1 MSIFTSVMLI
11 LWAAV
16 FAPAPAQRA
25 RVIADDKPAQAAQ
38 ELPTAPAAPPA
49 LIVKAP
55 TGTVV
60 WIDRLRYGKTGA
72 DGALKIARLNA
83 GAHSLRARLKG
94 KREVT
99 QSFTH
104 AGAPNQ
110 EVAVKFSAPAS
121 PAELRFQTGE
131 ELREAGKHKEAI
143 KEYRQ
148 ALALNKRGY
157 AAARIGL
164 ARSLMASEDYEEAI
178 TEARRAINDSG
189 GRNAEAS
196 TVLGNTRRFQ
206 GLYDQAITNYQTAIA
221 ESRNALP
228 EAHTGLALTFQD
240 RNRPDD
246 TIKHLRL
253 AAELSRDTE
262 PIIYFLLGS
271 ALERE
276 VRNQEAL
283 EAYEKYLLLEPQS
296 RQAAAVRSIIKQLR
310 RTIQWK

>member
-1 MSIFTSVMLI
+1 MSIFTSVVFI
-11 LWAAV
+11 LWAAF

-25 RVIADDKPAQAAQ
+25 RVITDEKPAQSAEKPAQ
-38 ELPTAPAAPPA
+38 SAEAAPPA

-55 TGTVV
+55 AGTVV
-60 WIDRLRYGKTGA
+60 WIDRLRYGKTGD
-72 DGALKIARLNA
+72 DGALKIARLDT
-83 GAHSLRARLKG
+83 GAHSLRARVKV

-99 QSFTH
+99 QNFSYS
-104 AGAPNQ
+104 GAPSQ
-110 EVAVKFSAPAS
+110 EVAVKFAAPAA
-121 PAELRFQTGE
+121 PAELRYQTAE

-143 KEYRQ
+143 KEYRR
-148 ALALNKRGY
+148 ALALGNRGY

-164 ARSLMASEDYEEAI
+164 ARSLMATEEYEEAI
-178 TEARRAINDSG
+178 TEARRAIIDSG
-189 GRNAEAS
+189 GLNAEAS

-206 GLYDQAITNYQTAIA
+206 GLYDQAITNYETAIA

-246 TIKHLRL
+246 AIKHLRL
-253 AAELSRDTE
+253 AAQQSRDTE
-262 PIIYFLLGS
+262 PVIYFLLGS

-283 EAYEKYLLLEPQS
+283 EAYEKYLLLAPDS

-310 RTIQWK
+310 RSVQ

>member
-1 MSIFTSVMLI
+1 MSIFTSVLLV
-11 LWAAV
+11 LWAAF

-25 RVIADDKPAQAAQ
+25 RVIADEKPAQAAA
-38 ELPTAPAAPPA
+38 TALTDPPA

-55 TGTVV
+55 AGTIL
-60 WIDRLRYGKTGA
+60 WIDRLRYGKAGD
-72 DGALKIARLNA
+72 DGALKIARLNT

-99 QSFTH
+99 QSFTYS
-104 AGAPNQ
+104 GTPTQ
-110 EVAVKFSAPAS
+110 EVAVKFAAPAS
-121 PAELRFQTGE
+121 PAELRFQTAE
-131 ELREAGKHKEAI
+131 DLRESGKHKDAI

-164 ARSLMASEDYEEAI
+164 ARSLMATEDYEGAI

-206 GLYDQAITNYQTAIA
+206 GLYDQAITNYETAIA
-221 ESRNALP
+221 ESRSLMP

-246 TIKHLRL
+246 AIKHLRL
-253 AAELSRDTE
+253 AAEQSRDTE
-262 PIIYFLLGS
+262 PIIYFLLGT

-276 VRNQEAL
+276 ARNQEAL
-283 EAYEKYLLLEPQS
+283 EAYEKYLSLAPNS
-296 RQAAAVRSIIKQLR
+296 RQAAAVRSIIKVLR
-310 RTIQWK
+310 RFAQ